1 MSHGKHG
8 TMSLYTATC
17 LVVANMVGTGV
28 FTSLGFQLAGGLTPF
43 VILVLWLVGGVCAF
57 CGSVVY
63 AELAAALPRSGGEYH
78 FLTRIFHP
86 SIGFLAGWAAVTAGF
101 AAPVALAAMAFG
113 KYMSHILEIMPDT
126 ADLSALAAA
135 GQMTASLETPF
146 IFASVA
152 AVRFEALSK
161 TVEHSAAGIALAV
174 ITIAMLASPRLRRW
188 FQDFSTSLKLLTILA
203 FLATGFLVPATGSAL
218 TPQAGDTMRMF
229 SPEFATS
236 LIYVMYAYAGW
247 NASSYVSG
255 EVRNPARNVP
265 LSMAIGTV
273 IVTLLYVALN
283 AVFLR
288 VAPVAELTGTLEVG
302 LVAGTHALGATGGK
316 WMAVLIA
323 GGLLSTVGAM
333 QWIGP
338 RVLATMGE
346 DSRALR
352 PMSIVNA
359 SGIPIFATLAQTAI
373 VILLLAT
380 GTFQKVLTYVQF
392 TITLCSSLAVLGV
405 FVLRRREPALPRPV
419 RAWGYPITPAIF
431 LAVNGWMIWH
441 VLIKSPLESL
451 AGLGTLVAGLLVF
464 HFSERR

>member
-1 MSHGKHG
+1 
-8 TMSLYTATC
+8 MSLYTATC

-43 VILVLWLVGGVCAF
+43 VILMLWLVGGVCAF
-57 CGSVVY
+57 CGSVAY

-78 FLTRIFHP
+78 FLARIFHP
-86 SIGFLAGWAAVTAGF
+86 SVGFLAGWAAITAGF

-113 KYMSHILEIMPDT
+113 KYVSQTLLIMPDT

-135 GQMTASLETPF
+135 SQMTANFEMPF

-152 AVRFEALSK
+152 AVRFEVLTK
-161 TVEHSAAGIALAV
+161 TIEHASAGIALAL
-174 ITIAMLASPRLRRW
+174 ITVAILASARLRQW

-203 FLATGFLVPATGSAL
+203 FIAAGFLAPATGSAL
-218 TPQAGDTMRMF
+218 TPQAGDTVRMF

-236 LIYVMYAYAGW
+236 LIYVMFAYAGW
-247 NASSYVSG
+247 NASSYVTG
-255 EVRNPARNVP
+255 EVRNPSRNVP
-265 LSMAIGTV
+265 LSMAIGT
-273 IVTLLYVALN
+273 ILVTVLYIALN

-288 VAPVAELTGTLEVG
+288 VAPAAELTGKLEVG
-302 LVAGTHALGATGGK
+302 LIAGTHALGATGGK
-316 WMAVLIA
+316 WMAFLIA

-352 PMSIVNA
+352 PFSIMNA

-373 VILLLAT
+373 VIVLLAT
-380 GTFQKVLTYVQF
+380 GTFEKVLTYVQF
-392 TITLCSSLAVLGV
+392 TITLCSALAVLGV
-405 FVLRRREPALPRPV
+405 FVLRRREPDLPRPV
-419 RAWGYPITPAIF
+419 RAWGYPITPVIF

-441 VLIKSPLESL
+441 VLKKSPLESL
-451 AGLGTLVAGLLVF
+451 AGLGTLLAGLIVF
-464 HFSERR
+464 HVSARRVDKSSVT

>member
-1 MSHGKHG
+1 
-8 TMSLYTATC
+8 MSLFTATC
-17 LVVANMVGTGV
+17 LVVANMVGIGV

-43 VILVLWLVGGVCAF
+43 VILMLWLVGGVCAF
-57 CGSVVY
+57 CGSVAY

-86 SIGFLAGWAAVTAGF
+86 SVGFLAGWAAITAGF

-113 KYMSHILEIMPDT
+113 KYIHGIQPTLREMPL
-126 ADLSALAAA
+126 AFAALAA
-135 GQMTASLETPF
+135 
-146 IFASVA
+146 
-152 AVRFEALSK
+152 
-161 TVEHSAAGIALAV
+161 
-174 ITIAMLASPRLRRW
+174 ITLAMLASARLRQW

-203 FLATGFLVPATGSAL
+203 FLAAGFLAPATGSSLA
-218 TPQAGDTMRMF
+218 PQSGDTARMF
-229 SPEFATS
+229 SHEFAAD
-236 LIYVMYAYAGW
+236 LIYVMFAYAGW
-247 NASSYVSG
+247 NASSYVAG
-255 EVRNPARNVP
+255 EVRNPSRNVP

-273 IVTLLYVALN
+273 LVTVLYIALN

-288 VAPVAELTGTLEVG
+288 VAPAVELTGKLEVG
-302 LVAGTHALGATGGK
+302 LIAGTHALGATGGK
-316 WMAVLIA
+316 WMALLIA

-352 PMSIVNA
+352 PFSIVNA
-359 SGIPIFATLAQTAI
+359 SSIPIFATLAQTAI

-380 GTFQKVLTYVQF
+380 GTFEKVLTYVQF

-405 FVLRRREPALPRPV
+405 FVLRRREPDLPRPV
-419 RAWGYPITPAIF
+419 RAWGYPITPIIF

-441 VLIKSPLESL
+441 VLQKSPLESL
-451 AGLGTLVAGLLVF
+451 AGLGTLLAGLIVF
-464 HFSERR
+464 HLSARR

>member
-1 MSHGKHG
+1 MSNGTHGS
-8 TMSLYTATC
+8 MSLYTATC
-17 LVVANMVGTGV
+17 LVVANMIGTGV

-43 VILVLWLVGGVCAF
+43 VILILWLVGGVCAF
-57 CGSVVY
+57 CGSVAY

-86 SIGFLAGWAAVTAGF
+86 SVGFLAGWAAVTAGF

-113 KYMSHILEIMPDT
+113 KYVHEIRPTLPEMPM
-126 ADLSALAAA
+126 AFAALAA
-135 GQMTASLETPF
+135 
-146 IFASVA
+146 I
-152 AVRFEALSK
+152 
-161 TVEHSAAGIALAV
+161 TV
-174 ITIAMLASPRLRRW
+174 AMLASARVRQW

-203 FLATGFLVPATGSAL
+203 FLAVGFLAPATGSAL
-218 TPQAGDTMRMF
+218 APQPGDTVRMF

-247 NASSYVSG
+247 NASSYVTG
-255 EVRNPARNVP
+255 EVSNPSRNVP
-265 LSMAIGTV
+265 LSMAVGTV
-273 IVTLLYVALN
+273 LVTVLYIALN

-288 VAPVAELTGTLEVG
+288 VAPSAELAGKIEVG
-302 LVAGTHALGATGGK
+302 LIAGTHALGATGGK
-316 WMAVLIA
+316 WMALLIA
-323 GGLLSTVGAM
+323 AGLLSTVGAM

-352 PMSIVNA
+352 PFSLVNA
-359 SGIPIFATLAQTAI
+359 SGIPILATLAQTGI
-373 VILLLAT
+373 VVLLIAT

-392 TITLCSSLAVLGV
+392 TITLCSALAVLGV

-419 RAWGYPITPAIF
+419 RAWGYPITPVIF
-431 LAVNGWMIWH
+431 LAVNGWMMWH

-451 AGLGTLVAGLLVF
+451 AGLGTLLAGLIIF
-464 HFSERR
+464 HLSAQRGEKMERPDDSGT

>member
-1 MSHGKHG
+1 
-8 TMSLYTATC
+8 MSLYTATC

-43 VILVLWLVGGVCAF
+43 VILMLWLVGGVCAF
-57 CGSVVY
+57 CGSVAY

-78 FLTRIFHP
+78 FLARIYHP
-86 SIGFLAGWAAVTAGF
+86 SVGFLAGWAAITAGF

-113 KYMSHILEIMPDT
+113 KYIHGIQPTLPEMP
-126 ADLSALAAA
+126 LA
-135 GQMTASLETPF
+135 
-146 IFASVA
+146 FA
-152 AVRFEALSK
+152 
-161 TVEHSAAGIALAV
+161 ALAV
-174 ITIAMLASPRLRRW
+174 ITLAMLASAGLRRW

-203 FLATGFLVPATGSAL
+203 FLAAGFLAPATGSSLA
-218 TPQAGDTMRMF
+218 PQTGDTARMF
-229 SPEFATS
+229 SHDFATS
-236 LIYVMYAYAGW
+236 LIYVMFAYAGW
-247 NASSYVSG
+247 NASSYVAG

-265 LSMAIGTV
+265 LSMAIGT
-273 IVTLLYVALN
+273 ILVTVLYVALN

-288 VAPVAELTGTLEVG
+288 VAPAADITGKVEVG
-302 LVAGTHALGATGGK
+302 LIAGTHALGATGGK
-316 WMAVLIA
+316 WMALLIA

-352 PMSIVNA
+352 PFSNVNA

-380 GTFQKVLTYVQF
+380 GTFEKVLTYVQF

-405 FVLRRREPALPRPV
+405 FVLRHREPDLPRPV
-419 RAWGYPITPAIF
+419 RAWGYPITPVIF

-441 VLIKSPLESL
+441 VLQKSPLESL
-451 AGLGTLVAGLLVF
+451 AGLGTLLAGLIVF
-464 HFSERR
+464 HLSARR